1 MKNNRENR
9 IGWGKVCRWA
19 GIWIRLSLFTLFILT
34 EPLVVEAA
42 GQSVTLRLENVS
54 LKEAFKEI
62 KRQLGYR
69 LAYNEQVINTIGNV
83 SVDVVSGNI
92 NEVMEQCLRGSDF
105 SYEIENQIIV
115 IYKKQAGA
123 DMAAPQKL
131 IKLEGVVVDSKG
143 GVLPGVTLSLIHI

>member
-83 SVDVVSGNI
+83 SVDVARS
-92 NEVMEQCLRGSDF
+92 
-105 SYEIENQIIV
+105 
-115 IYKKQAGA
+115 
-123 DMAAPQKL
+123 
-131 IKLEGVVVDSKG
+131 
-143 GVLPGVTLSLIHI
+143 VT

>member
-92 NEVMEQCLRGSDF
+92 NEVMEQYDRYFMAVAYAILMVCIMF
-105 SYEIENQIIV
+105 VV
-115 IYKKQAGA
+115 IRFW
-123 DMAAPQKL
+123 
-131 IKLEGVVVDSKG
+131 I
-143 GVLPGVTLSLIHI
+143 

>member
-105 SYEIENQIIV
+105 SYEIENQIMLFIRNKPGP
-115 IYKKQAGA
+115 IW
-123 DMAAPQKL
+123 L
-131 IKLEGVVVDSKG
+131 
-143 GVLPGVTLSLIHI
+143 LPRN

>member
-92 NEVMEQCLRGSDF
+92 NEVMEQYDRYFMAIAYAILMVCIMF
-105 SYEIENQIIV
+105 VV
-115 IYKKQAGA
+115 IRFW
-123 DMAAPQKL
+123 
-131 IKLEGVVVDSKG
+131 I
-143 GVLPGVTLSLIHI
+143 